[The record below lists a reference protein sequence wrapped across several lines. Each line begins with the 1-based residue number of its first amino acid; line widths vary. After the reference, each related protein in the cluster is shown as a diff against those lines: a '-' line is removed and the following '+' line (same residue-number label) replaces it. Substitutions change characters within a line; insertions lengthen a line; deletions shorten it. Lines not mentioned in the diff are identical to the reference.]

1 MGLMLPRIRAIS
13 DCEDFG
19 QTTHKFR
26 SNHPMF
32 SVKPP
37 LVYKNILNSRQKDR
51 MKPLAKARLGL
62 RSASHR
68 TS

>member
-1 MGLMLPRIRAIS
+1 MSSVMGVMLPRIRAIN

-37 LVYKNILNSRQKDR
+37 ISLQK
-51 MKPLAKARLGL
+51 
-62 RSASHR
+62 H
-68 TS
+68 T